1 MSYVAIYCNKF
12 KYLLRHSAVL
22 MIPGSGRGRRRGP
35 RWVENI
41 PSTTYFGPPG
51 NAASPMDSVVLTY
64 AELEA
69 IRLVDLEGLCQEE
82 ASARMG
88 ISKRTF
94 WSDLRSARIKVATA
108 LVNGRAIR
116 IESGEYDTVNKI
128 SSQNKEV

>member
-1 MSYVAIYCNKF
+1 MT
-12 KYLLRHSAVL
+12 
-22 MIPGSGRGRRRGP
+22 PGQGRGRRRGP
-35 RWVENI
+35 RRVENI

-51 NAASPMDSVVLTY
+51 EVASPTDSVVLTY

-82 ASARMG
+82 ASVRMG
-88 ISKRTF
+88 ISRRTF

-116 IESGEYDTVNKI
+116 IESGEYNTGNGR
-128 SSQNKEV
+128 SSKK